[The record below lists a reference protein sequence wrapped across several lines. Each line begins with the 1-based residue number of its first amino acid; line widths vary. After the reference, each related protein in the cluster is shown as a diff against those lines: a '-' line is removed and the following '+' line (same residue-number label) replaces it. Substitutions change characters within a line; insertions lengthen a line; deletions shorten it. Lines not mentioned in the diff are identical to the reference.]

1 MSASYSTA
9 KTQTIELILMGQKI
23 VLRTSADPKH
33 VEAVTALVKERLA
46 VSEKRLKGSNAPHLA
61 AVLALFDLSEEYIE
75 AKKRTAD
82 HLASVEDQSR
92 KLSDWVQAEISAE

>member
-1 MSASYSTA
+1 MSVSYSPP
-9 KTQTIELILMGQKI
+9 KTQAIELTLMGQKI

-82 HLASVEDQSR
+82 HLTSIEDQSR
-92 KLSDWVQAEISAE
+92 KLSDWVQAEVIAE